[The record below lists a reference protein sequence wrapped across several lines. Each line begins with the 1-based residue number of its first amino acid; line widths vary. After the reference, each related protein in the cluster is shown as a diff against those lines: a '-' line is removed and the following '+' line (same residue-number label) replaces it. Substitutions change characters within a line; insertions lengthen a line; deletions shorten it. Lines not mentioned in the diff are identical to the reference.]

1 MTERAETELAS
12 YENLVLTD
20 RGIRQRAIGDGV
32 RIKAFIPTH
41 AIADY
46 QETTSQN
53 NSLLVWALILFAVLV
68 AVDNQ
73 PSGFM
78 HDFLRRA
85 NLLEIPLV
93 FQYEKGIA
101 AGLLLA
107 VLLLSVYLFYRF
119 FKTRYHS
126 IKIHSISGFSISEVN
141 KSFLFFPN
149 ATEFLEKLEAE
160 IRSSRT
166 R

>member
-20 RGIRQRAIGDGV
+20 RGIRQHAKGDGV

-41 AIADY
+41 SIADY

-107 VLLLSVYLFYRF
+107 CYFLAC
-119 FKTRYHS
+119 
-126 IKIHSISGFSISEVN
+126 ISFTGFSKPDIT
-141 KSFLFFPN
+141 L
-149 ATEFLEKLEAE
+149 
-160 IRSSRT
+160 
-166 R
+166 